1 MCGISHYGFNTTIP
15 GGFLAGPS
23 IVTWGVY
30 IYTHEDETG
39 LVPKTPMA
47 NHDNAHVAKR
57 KMEKGILSDFPALP
71 KKVEFS

>member
-30 IYTHEDETG
+30 THTHTHID
-39 LVPKTPMA
+39 KTNMVTLKA
-47 NHDNAHVAKR
+47 NIRVGVFR
-57 KMEKGILSDFPALP
+57 MT
-71 KKVEFS
+71 